1 MDEWRLEGKTA
12 LLLVHMQ
19 NAIVKAPSP
28 LEPLG
33 HIRAT
38 WEDGIVPRMEKL
50 LAAFRDKGLPV
61 IYVNAHTPGDAKFP
75 VYGRFWPAVEKTKVN
90 MMGTP
95 DVEVIDELAPRE
107 GEPLF
112 FNWPFGIFEG
122 NDLEQYL
129 RDQSIETVV
138 LVGVASGMAIGTAAF
153 ALADRFYNLI
163 VPEDAATDGNKE
175 LHDVIFKAMI
185 PAIGLVTTTDDVI
198 AHL

>member
-1 MDEWRLEGKTA
+1 MDEWRLEGRTA
-12 LLLVHMQ
+12 LLVVHMQ

-38 WEDGIVPRMEKL
+38 WEDGIVPRMQRL

-61 IYVNAHTPGDAKFP
+61 IFVNAYTPVDTKFP

-90 MMGTP
+90 LMGTP
-95 DVEVIDELAPRE
+95 DVEVIEELAPQE
-107 GEPLF
+107 GEPVL
-112 FNWPFGIFEG
+112 FNWPFGVFEG
-122 NDLEQYL
+122 NDLDQYL

-153 ALADRFYNLI
+153 ALADRLYNLI

-175 LHDVIFKAMI
+175 LHNVVFKAMI

>member
-1 MDEWRLEGKTA
+1 MEDWQLEGKTA

-19 NAIVKAPSP
+19 NAITKPPSP

-33 HIRAT
+33 HIKAT
-38 WEDGIVPRMEKL
+38 WDDGIVPRMQRL
-50 LAAFRDKGLPV
+50 LAAFREKGLPV
-61 IYVNAHTPGDAKFP
+61 IYVNAYTPVDTKYP
-75 VYGRFWPAVEKTKVN
+75 VYGRFWPAVEKNQVN
-90 MMGTP
+90 LMGTP
-95 DVEVIDELAPRE
+95 DVEVIDELAPQE
-107 GEPLF
+107 GEPVF

-122 NDLEQYL
+122 NELEQYL

-175 LHDVIFKAMI
+175 LHDIVFKAMI
-185 PAIGLVTTTDDVI
+185 PAIGLVTTSDDVI

>member
-1 MDEWRLEGKTA
+1 MEDWQLQGKTA

-19 NAIVKAPSP
+19 NAITKAPSP

-38 WEDGIVPRMEKL
+38 RESGVVPRMQGL
-50 LAAFRDKGLPV
+50 LAAFREKGLPV
-61 IYVNAHTPGDAKFP
+61 VYVNAYTPDETKYP
-75 VYGRFWPAVEKTKVN
+75 VYGRFWPAVEKNRVN

-95 DVEVIDELAPRE
+95 DVEVIEELAPRE
-107 GEPLF
+107 GEPVF

-138 LVGVASGMAIGTAAF
+138 LVGVASGMAISTAAF

-163 VPEDAATDGNKE
+163 VPEDTAADGNQE
-175 LHDVIFKAMI
+175 LHNVVFKAMI
-185 PAIGLVTTTDDVI
+185 PAIGLVTTADDVI